1 MKSRYNQLVYFLIF
15 NLTFVLFANCNSI
28 KKKEGVQTN
37 LHSNA
42 NKAQDNE
49 KMLGDN
55 KMSKVEL
62 NTRIS
67 KKSENDDID
76 DETYQNKRVDK
87 QVIKNSSNEM
97 KMKSAATHNKD
108 KKIEKDEIDDDVY
121 PNKADLKEVGLKAYL
136 NTINSKPIL
145 NNKVSAVNMNWSK
158 KNVENKKDE
167 VNLKEERLNTKFD
180 MNNIRPVL
188 NNLPAQETKPVVNNK
203 NNAHSVNKMDTVT
216 SVKNERIVEKNHN
229 DDEEVDDEIS
239 SKKDGNKKVI
249 SQTTGPL
256 VNNKLN
262 SDSNKIAIAVKNKKD
277 NEEINSNKQKE
288 VTVNSL
294 SDKVTTQNKV
304 QVTNEKIIE
313 KVKIAH
319 DNKLI
324 KNTISS
330 PKIVENKI
338 KNDASNH

>member
-37 LHSNA
+37 LYSNA
-42 NKAQDNE
+42 NKAQYNE

-55 KMSKVEL
+55 KMSKVQL
-62 NTRIS
+62 DTRIS

-76 DETYQNKRVDK
+76 DETYQNNRVDK

-97 KMKSAATHNKD
+97 KMKSATHNKV
-108 KKIEKDEIDDDVY
+108 KKIENDEIDDDVY
-121 PNKADLKEVGLKAYL
+121 PNKANLKEVGPKANL

-188 NNLPAQETKPVVNNK
+188 NNLPAQETRPVVNNK
-203 NNAHSVNKMDTVT
+203 NNSHTVNKMDTVT
-216 SVKNERIVEKNHN
+216 SVKNERIVEKNN
-229 DDEEVDDEIS
+229 NDDEIS

-262 SDSNKIAIAVKNKKD
+262 SDSNKIAIAVKNKKE
-277 NEEINSNKQKE
+277 NKEINSYEQKK

-294 SDKVTTQNKV
+294 SNKITTQKKV

-313 KVKIAH
+313 TVKIAH